1 MRVVLVEVNG
11 VVTRM
16 IPVDKSLKVIL
27 QEVLCDLEYRDGR
40 IIESDIRSSDDN
52 VYGHV
57 KKYLGNMDRIE
68 TIRFST
74 SKISD
79 EDIKLCYEKI
89 KEEEK

>member
-27 QEVLCDLEYRDGR
+27 QEVLCDLEYRDGK

-57 KKYLGNMDRIE
+57 KKYLGNMDRID

-74 SKISD
+74 FKISD